1 MSTTKWALDAT
12 HSEVQFK
19 VKHLMISNV
28 TGFFKKFDATV
39 ETSGD
44 DFSTAKINFSAD
56 IDSINTNNEQRDGHL
71 KTGDFFDAAT
81 YPQIKFESTKLE
93 KIDTENYKLHGNFT
107 IKGISK
113 PVVLDVEFGGIAK
126 DPWGNTRAGFTVNG
140 KINRQ
145 DYGISFGAVTET
157 GGLVVS
163 DDVKL
168 HSNIEFIKQA

>member
-1 MSTTKWALDAT
+1 MSTTKWASDPT

-28 TGFFKKFDATV
+28 TGFFKKFEATV

-44 DFSTAKINFSAD
+44 DFTTAKINFSAD

-71 KTGDFFDAAT
+71 KGGDFFDAAS
-81 YPQIKFESTKLE
+81 YPQIKFEGKKVE
-93 KIDTENYKLHGNFT
+93 KVDAENYKLHGDFT
-107 IKGISK
+107 IKGVTK
-113 PVVLDVEFGGIAK
+113 PVVLDVEHGGIAK
-126 DPWGNTRAGFTVNG
+126 DPYGNTRAGFTVNG

-163 DDVKL
+163 DEVKL

>member
-44 DFSTAKINFSAD
+44 DFTTAKINFSAD
-56 IDSINTNNEQRDGHL
+56 IDSITTNNEQRDGHL
-71 KTGDFFDAAT
+71 KTGDFFDAAAH
-81 YPQIKFESTKLE
+81 PQIKFEGSKLE
-93 KIDTENYKLHGNFT
+93 KVDTENYKLHGNFT
-107 IKGISK
+107 IKGVNK

-168 HSNIEFIKQA
+168 HSNIEFVKQA